1 MATDGWE
8 AVLAADALPANKLT
22 RVEVGGQPALIYRL
36 GEAIFAISNRCTHAG
51 MVLDRAQVQ
60 AVGADAML
68 TCPAHGSRFGLSDGK
83 VRRGPATQP
92 LTSYDARE
100 VDGQVE
106 LRTRAS

>member
-8 AVLAADALPANKLT
+8 TVLAGDSLPENTLT
-22 RVEVGGQPALIYRL
+22 RVEVGGRPALVYRH
-36 GEAIFAISNRCTHAG
+36 GEVVFAISNRCTHAG

-60 AVGADAML
+60 PVGADAIL

-92 LTSYDARE
+92 LVSYEARE
-100 VDGQVE
+100 VDGQIE
-106 LRTRAS
+106 LRERSS

>member
-1 MATDGWE
+1 MASDGWE
-8 AVLAADALPANKLT
+8 AVLDADALPANTLT
-22 RVEVGGQPALIYRL
+22 RVEVGGQPALVYRL
-36 GEAIFAISNRCTHAG
+36 GASIFAISNRCTHAG

-60 AVGADAML
+60 PVGADAML

-100 VDGQVE
+100 VDGRVE
-106 LRTRAS
+106 LRARSS

>member
-8 AVLAADALPANKLT
+8 AVLAADALPASKLT
-22 RVEVGGQPALIYRL
+22 RVEVGGQPALVYRL

-60 AVGADAML
+60 EVGADAML

-83 VRRGPATQP
+83 VRRGPATQS
-92 LTSYDARE
+92 LTSYEARE
-100 VDGQVE
+100 VDGQIE
-106 LRTRAS
+106 LRPRSN

>member
-1 MATDGWE
+1 MASDGWK
-8 AVLAADALPANKLT
+8 AVLASDALAANTLT
-22 RVEVGGQPALIYRL
+22 RVEVGGQPALVYRL
-36 GEAIFAISNRCTHAG
+36 GEAVFAVSNRCTHAG

-60 AVGADAML
+60 VLGADAIM

-100 VDGQVE
+100 VDGQIE
-106 LRTRAS
+106 LRPR

>member
-8 AVLAADALPANKLT
+8 TVLAGDSLLENTLT
-22 RVEVGGQPALIYRL
+22 HVEVGGQPALVYRL
-36 GEAIFAISNRCTHAG
+36 GEVVFAISNRCTHAG

-60 AVGADAML
+60 PVGADAIL

-92 LTSYDARE
+92 LVSYEARE
-100 VDGQVE
+100 VDGRIE
-106 LRTRAS
+106 LRERSS

>member
-1 MATDGWE
+1 MASDGWE
-8 AVLAADALPANKLT
+8 AVVAADALLPNRLT
-22 RVEVGGQPALIYRL
+22 RVDAGGQPALVYRL

-60 AVGADAML
+60 AVGADAIV

-92 LTSYDARE
+92 LVSYEARE
-100 VDGQVE
+100 VDGHIE
-106 LRTRAS
+106 LRPRSG